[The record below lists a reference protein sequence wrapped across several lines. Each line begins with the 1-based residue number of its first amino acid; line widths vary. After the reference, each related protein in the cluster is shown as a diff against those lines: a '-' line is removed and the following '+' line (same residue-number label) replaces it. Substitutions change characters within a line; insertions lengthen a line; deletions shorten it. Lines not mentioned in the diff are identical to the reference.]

1 MLTKQEKIEKII
13 SHVKKSGISA
23 YAISKNTK
31 LTEAG
36 IGKILNKSSKNPRD
50 LTVDA
55 LFRYL
60 FGGVNE
66 VNKVKEEIKK
76 VQGFESL
83 SIELKLNEIHN
94 LLQTI
99 KVAGS
104 DTKNKVEANSD
115 LIARTNR
122 SMFEQ
127 SMNFQEVLDE
137 LEEKSKE
144 VKRLS

>member
-1 MLTKQEKIEKII
+1 MITKKEKIEKII
-13 SHVKKSGISA
+13 NHVRNKGISA

-60 FGGVNE
+60 FNQEDFQNSTNKE
-66 VNKVKEEIKK
+66 VQEIKE
-76 VQGFESL
+76 FDSL
-83 SIELKLNEIHN
+83 NIDKKLNKIYD
-94 LLQTI
+94 LLEFL
-99 KVAGS
+99 KDSGKE
-104 DTKNKVEANSD
+104 TKNKIEANRD
-115 LIARTNR
+115 LIAQTNR

-137 LEEKSKE
+137 LEEKRKSLKG
-144 VKRLS
+144 